1 MLIIHPFQTFLGS
14 ALPQTCVL
22 HVKELNDELNNFV
35 LHSCMSRNDD
45 VDVVSDAYHS
55 IKKLFD
61 RSEEERLLVESER
74 NELLRTLAGMTV
86 QMGSN
91 EATDTFEE
99 EAEQIRRSIVGLK
112 NELIK
117 KKSMIDD
124 IKRAYEAQ
132 IHTMESVNR
141 EEVRNLRDALAK
153 ASAHSDK
160 WKSMYLADVPRL
172 RDELTKINLADT
184 VEISRRTIPKSC

>member
-1 MLIIHPFQTFLGS
+1 MT
-14 ALPQTCVL
+14 
-22 HVKELNDELNNFV
+22 
-35 LHSCMSRNDD
+35 RNDD

-55 IKKLFD
+55 IKRLFD

-86 QMGSN
+86 QIGSN

-99 EAEQIRRSIVGLK
+99 EAEQIRRSIVSLK
-112 NELIK
+112 NELVK
-117 KKSMIDD
+117 KKCMIDEL
-124 IKRAYEAQ
+124 KRAYESQ

-141 EEVRNLRDALAK
+141 EEVRNLREALAK

-172 RDELTKINLADT
+172 RDELTKLNLADT